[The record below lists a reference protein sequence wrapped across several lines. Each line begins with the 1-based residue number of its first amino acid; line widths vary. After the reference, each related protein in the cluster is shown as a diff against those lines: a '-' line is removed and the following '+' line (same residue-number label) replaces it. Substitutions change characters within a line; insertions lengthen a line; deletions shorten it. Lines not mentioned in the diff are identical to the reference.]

1 VTQTA
6 LLCPG
11 QGSQTSGM
19 GAAFYDAWPTFRD
32 VFATLDD
39 SLDLELETLVFESS
53 DNRLR
58 ETRYTQP
65 AVFAVGVAAACA
77 LERRFDVDPTFLA
90 GHSLGHFT
98 ALAAAGAV
106 SVDAGVELVAERG
119 RLMQRAGEVDG
130 PGTMVAVLLT
140 DPEDVAEV
148 CANYPDVSVAVYNG
162 RRQTVVSGATDQVA
176 AVREELAAEHTAR
189 FEELD
194 VGTAF
199 HSPLM
204 SSAVEPLEET
214 LTKATFGT
222 ADVPVVS
229 DVTAEPY
236 TDGSRARSQ
245 LTTQLTSPV
254 RWTDVVTHLDE
265 AGVDRYVELP
275 PAGTLAALVERAGV
289 SGEVVTLD
297 DPADASEVFDSV
309 A

>member
-1 VTQTA
+1 MTETA

-19 GAAFYDAWPTFRD
+19 GAAFYDAWPEFREA
-32 VFATLDD
+32 FARLDG
-39 SLDLELETLVFESS
+39 SLDLDLETLVFESS
-53 DNRLR
+53 DDRLR

-65 AVFAVGVAAACA
+65 AVFAVGVTAARATD
-77 LERRFDVDPTFLA
+77 RRFDVDPTFFA

-98 ALAAAGAV
+98 ALAAAGALP
-106 SVDAGVELVAERG
+106 AGAGAELVAERG
-119 RLMQRAGEVDG
+119 RLMQRAGERDG

-140 DPEDVAEV
+140 DPGDVAEV
-148 CANYPDVSVAVYNG
+148 CADYSDVSVAVYNG
-162 RRQTVVSGATDQVA
+162 RRQTVVSGATDQVT
-176 AVREELAAEHTAR
+176 AVREELSETHTAR

-204 SSAVEPLEET
+204 SSAVDPFEAALAET
-214 LTKATFGT
+214 AFET
-222 ADVPVVS
+222 ADAPVVS
-229 DVTAEPY
+229 DVTGDPY

-245 LTTQLTSPV
+245 LATQLTNPV
-254 RWTDVVTHLDE
+254 RWTDVVAHLDE

-297 DPADASEVFDSV
+297 EPTDAREVFDSV